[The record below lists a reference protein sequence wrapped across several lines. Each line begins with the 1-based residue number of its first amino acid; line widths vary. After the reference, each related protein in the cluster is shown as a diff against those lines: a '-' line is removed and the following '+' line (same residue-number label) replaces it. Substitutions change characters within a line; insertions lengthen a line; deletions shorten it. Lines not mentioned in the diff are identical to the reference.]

1 MLKKIFKR
9 NKKGLKRTKKSK
21 SKSKKNKMNIST
33 GNLDTNT
40 NTLSFIESGPN
51 AEDEEDDEIDLPK
64 LNFTCILNNPLEETN
79 NTSILGQLLMRF
91 QEDQRI
97 VTEEE
102 RIRKEGY
109 KFDLIDII
117 QDIKP
122 EKKNSTIKNSLNN
135 SAIIENKIKAK
146 LDGDGEEE
154 EEELDDILND
164 LEELENIFS
173 PKKSLEQ
180 CIKETNEELY
190 KDKKTFKLKKFV
202 ELSYNNYIAKIKHEY
217 LIHRDNHKK
226 NIMEKLDLEDV
237 LNCEIKI
244 GTKEEILNT
253 VNNYRK
259 NLNNSMALIDKEFK
273 IDTNEYKIKD
283 DLLNMDINQ
292 ILEINMK
299 LIEQKGIVE
308 LEAEKS
314 NVNYNIIRYFFKNN
328 YPLLINEVD
337 NAQFKITAL
346 IEKKDEIK
354 NKFLEASKKLVLM
367 KLKRQ
372 NLLKLNNIYKKM
384 LEANC
389 DKIENINTI
398 PKIREMKKKLKNIP
412 NYGLNI
418 IKKINDELESR
429 ETNINS
435 ENVNKITVLIKNEIS
450 NCFDIE
456 TYTNEDEEEEE
467 DDDENDPENISPKKK
482 YNYKYYNIDEKLFKQ
497 ILKYK
502 NNIENNTKETIYL
515 IINSIDEEF
524 IKEKI
529 YSLLDLAEDKS
540 DFMEKVSN
548 VLVSSISQAIL
559 TTLGKILPLKNMNEI
574 LYLFYIGKMGQVL
587 LDTINK
593 MINDEDKEKL
603 ITSITNNLFDIMEK
617 NLSFIVNDSSNYSQ
631 NIDKFI
637 IKNKI
642 LKEVCSQISLFIS
655 NKNFY
660 SKVEKYELDF
670 IDNFGKGRREKIK
683 DELNLDNLRNINNF
697 SYEYQKLANI
707 IFSFNSESLNQDED
721 KKYDNLKNHILLDI
735 ELDVKINEPKEI
747 NLIEIPVV
755 SEGKDNKKKCKLMTT
770 SLDLITDT
778 IFSIKMLLFFNKNN
792 YNKIL
797 TYLYEIFDNFIKLN
811 NYIVLEKKGQIKN
824 ITQNELAS
832 SYSTVYLIRKITS
845 NLISF
850 IESSK
855 DISEEVNKKFK
866 DLEASSKDY
875 LDKNL
880 DKLTNMIKEGI
891 DEASLEEFKKII
903 TAEKYPTVKDK
914 LPINPFAQSLVKLVG
929 GVNKSLK
936 NCYEDR
942 TISKI
947 ILDNLNNF
955 NNEAEKL
962 IENKKELND
971 EEKKQFKK
979 DFLFIKKNID
989 NGIEDIDFKSFKKK
1003 LTAAY
1008 KKLLP
1013 KDKGD

>member
-9 NKKGLKRTKKSK
+9 NKKGIKRTKKSK
-21 SKSKKNKMNIST
+21 SKSKKNKLN
-33 GNLDTNT
+33 
-40 NTLSFIESGPN
+40 E
-51 AEDEEDDEIDLPK
+51 EDDDEIDLPK

-79 NTSILGQLLMRF
+79 NTSIFGQLLMRF

-109 KFDLIDII
+109 KFDLIDIM

-122 EKKNSTIKNSLNN
+122 EKKTIVKSNLNK
-135 SAIIENKIKAK
+135 SAIIENKMK
-146 LDGDGEEE
+146 LDGDDEEE

-180 CIKETNEELY
+180 CVKETNEELY
-190 KDKKTFKLKKFV
+190 KDKKTFKLMKFID
-202 ELSYNNYIAKIKHEY
+202 LSYNNYIAKIKHEY

-237 LNCEIKI
+237 LNSQIKI
-244 GTKEEILNT
+244 GTREEVLRT

-259 NLNNSMALIDKEFK
+259 SLNNSMSLIDKEFQ
-273 IDTNEYKIKD
+273 IDTNKFKIKD

-292 ILEINMK
+292 ILEMNMK
-299 LIEQKGIVE
+299 LIEQKGIIE

-314 NVNYNIIRYFFKNN
+314 NVNYNIIRYFFNNN

-337 NAQFKITAL
+337 NAQFKIAAL
-346 IEKKDEIK
+346 IEKKNNVK
-354 NKFLEASKKLVLM
+354 NKFLESSQKLILM
-367 KLKRQ
+367 KLKKQ
-372 NLLKLNNIYKKM
+372 NLLKLNEIYKKM
-384 LEANC
+384 LEADC
-389 DKIENINTI
+389 DKIENIKTI
-398 PKIREMKKKLKNIP
+398 PKIREMRKKLENIP
-412 NYGLNI
+412 NFGLNI
-418 IKKINDELESR
+418 IKKINDELEVR
-429 ETNINS
+429 ETNINL
-435 ENVNKITVLIKNEIS
+435 ENVNKITILIKNEIS
-450 NCFDIE
+450 NCFDTE

-467 DDDENDPENISPKKK
+467 DDDENEPNPKKK
-482 YNYKYYNIDEKLFKQ
+482 YNYKYYDIDEKLFKQ

-515 IINSIDEEF
+515 IINSIDKEF

-529 YSLLDLAEDKS
+529 YSLLDLAENKS

-548 VLVSSISQAIL
+548 VLISSINQAIL

-574 LYLFYIGKMGQVL
+574 LYLYYIGKMSQVL
-587 LDTINK
+587 LDSINK
-593 MINDEDKEKL
+593 IINDEDKEKL
-603 ITSITNNLFDIMEK
+603 ITNITNNLFDIMDK
-617 NLSFIVNDSSNYSQ
+617 NLSFIVDDSKNYSQ

-642 LKEVCSQISLFIS
+642 LKEVCSNISIFAL

-660 SKVEKYELDF
+660 SKIEKYEIDF
-670 IDNFGKGRREKIK
+670 IDNFGKNRREKIK
-683 DELNLDNLRNINNF
+683 DELNLDNLRNIDNF
-697 SYEYQKLANI
+697 SYEYQKLINI
-707 IFSFNSESLNQDED
+707 IFSFNNESLNQDED

-735 ELDVKINEPKEI
+735 ELDAKINEPKEI

-755 SEGKDNKKKCKLMTT
+755 SEGKDNKKNCKLMTT

-797 TYLYEIFDNFIKLN
+797 AYLYEIFDNFIKLN

-832 SYSTVYLIRKITS
+832 SYSTVYLIREITS

-850 IESSK
+850 IDSSK
-855 DISEEVNKKFK
+855 DINEEINKKFK

-891 DEASLEEFKKII
+891 DEASLDEFKKII

-936 NCYEDR
+936 NCYEDK

-955 NNEAEKL
+955 NNEVEKL

>member
-21 SKSKKNKMNIST
+21 SKSKANKLNIST

-40 NTLSFIESGPN
+40 NTLSFIEQGPN
-51 AEDEEDDEIDLPK
+51 ADDDDDEIDLPK

-117 QDIKP
+117 QDTKP
-122 EKKNSTIKNSLNN
+122 EKKEIIKNSLNN

-146 LDGDGEEE
+146 LDRDGEEE

-173 PKKSLEQ
+173 QKKSLEQ
-180 CIKETNEELY
+180 CVKETNEELY

-202 ELSYNNYIAKIKHEY
+202 DLSYNNYIAKIKHEY

-244 GTKEEILNT
+244 GTKEEVLNT

-259 NLNNSMALIDKEFK
+259 GLNNSLALIDKEFQ
-273 IDTNEYKIKD
+273 IDTNKYKIKD
-283 DLLNMDINQ
+283 DLLNMNINQ

-346 IEKKDEIK
+346 IEKKDDIK
-354 NKFLEASKKLVLM
+354 NKFLEASQKLVLM

-389 DKIENINTI
+389 DKFGNIMTI
-398 PKIREMKKKLKNIP
+398 PKIREMRKKLENVP

-418 IKKINDELESR
+418 IKKINDELEIR
-429 ETNINS
+429 ETNINA
-435 ENVNKITVLIKNEIS
+435 ENVNKITILIKNEIS
-450 NCFDIE
+450 NFFDIE

-467 DDDENDPENISPKKK
+467 DDDENDNPKKK

-515 IINSIDEEF
+515 IFNSIDEEF

-540 DFMEKVSN
+540 DFMKKVSN

-574 LYLFYIGKMGQVL
+574 LYLYYIGKMGQVL

-603 ITSITNNLFDIMEK
+603 ITNITNNLFDIMDK
-617 NLSFIVNDSSNYSQ
+617 NLSFIVDDSSNYSQ

-642 LKEVCSQISLFIS
+642 LKEVCSQISLFAS

-670 IDNFGKGRREKIK
+670 IDNFGKVRREKIK
-683 DELNLDNLRNINNF
+683 DELNLDNLRNIDNF
-697 SYEYQKLANI
+697 SYEYQKLVNI

-747 NLIEIPVV
+747 NVIEIPVV

-778 IFSIKMLLFFNKNN
+778 IFSIKMLLFFNKKN

-811 NYIVLEKKGQIKN
+811 NDIVLEKKGQIKN

-832 SYSTVYLIRKITS
+832 SYSTVYLIREITS
-845 NLISF
+845 SLISF
-850 IESSK
+850 IDSSK
-855 DISEEVNKKFK
+855 DINEEVNKKFK

-891 DEASLEEFKKII
+891 DEASLDEFKKII

-936 NCYEDR
+936 NCYEDK

-979 DFLFIKKNID
+979 DFLYIKKNID

>member
-9 NKKGLKRTKKSK
+9 NKKGLKRIKKSK

-190 KDKKTFKLKKFV
+190 KDKKTFKLKKYV

-244 GTKEEILNT
+244 GTKEEVLNT

-259 NLNNSMALIDKEFK
+259 GLNNSLALIDKEFQ
-273 IDTNEYKIKD
+273 IDTNKYKIKD

-384 LEANC
+384 IEANC

-456 TYTNEDEEEEE
+456 THTNEDEEEEE

-811 NYIVLEKKGQIKN
+811 NYIVLEKKGLIKN

-832 SYSTVYLIRKITS
+832 SYSTVYLIREITS

-850 IESSK
+850 IDSSK
-855 DISEEVNKKFK
+855 DINEEVNKKFK

-936 NCYEDR
+936 NCYEDK

>member
-21 SKSKKNKMNIST
+21 SKSKASKLNIST

-40 NTLSFIESGPN
+40 NTLSFIEQGPN
-51 AEDEEDDEIDLPK
+51 VDDEDDEIDLPK

-117 QDIKP
+117 QDTKP
-122 EKKNSTIKNSLNN
+122 EKKEIIKNSLNN

-146 LDGDGEEE
+146 LDRDGEEE

-173 PKKSLEQ
+173 QKKSLEQ
-180 CIKETNEELY
+180 CVKETNEELY

-202 ELSYNNYIAKIKHEY
+202 DLSYNNYIAKIKHEY

-244 GTKEEILNT
+244 GTKEEVLNT

-259 NLNNSMALIDKEFK
+259 GLNNSLALIDKEFQ
-273 IDTNEYKIKD
+273 IDTNKYKIKD
-283 DLLNMDINQ
+283 DLLNMNINQ

-346 IEKKDEIK
+346 IEKKDDIK
-354 NKFLEASKKLVLM
+354 NKFLEASQKLVLM

-389 DKIENINTI
+389 DKFGNIMTI
-398 PKIREMKKKLKNIP
+398 PKIREMRKKLENVP

-418 IKKINDELESR
+418 IKKINDELEIR
-429 ETNINS
+429 ETNINA
-435 ENVNKITVLIKNEIS
+435 ENVNKITILIKNEIS
-450 NCFDIE
+450 NFFDIE

-467 DDDENDPENISPKKK
+467 DDDENDNPKKK

-502 NNIENNTKETIYL
+502 NNIENNTKEIIYL
-515 IINSIDEEF
+515 IFNSIDEEF

-540 DFMEKVSN
+540 DFMKKVSN

-574 LYLFYIGKMGQVL
+574 LYLYYIGKMGQVL

-603 ITSITNNLFDIMEK
+603 ITNITNNLFDIMDK
-617 NLSFIVNDSSNYSQ
+617 NLSFIVDDSSNYSQ

-642 LKEVCSQISLFIS
+642 LKEVCSQISLFAS

-670 IDNFGKGRREKIK
+670 IDNFGKVRREKIK
-683 DELNLDNLRNINNF
+683 DELNLDNLRNIDNF
-697 SYEYQKLANI
+697 SYEYQKLVNI

-747 NLIEIPVV
+747 NVIEIPVV

-778 IFSIKMLLFFNKNN
+778 IFSIKMLLFFNKKN

-811 NYIVLEKKGQIKN
+811 NDIVLEKKGQIKN

-832 SYSTVYLIRKITS
+832 SYSTVYLIREITS
-845 NLISF
+845 SLISF
-850 IESSK
+850 IDSSK
-855 DISEEVNKKFK
+855 DINEEVNKKFK

-891 DEASLEEFKKII
+891 DEASLDEFKKII

-936 NCYEDR
+936 NCYEDK

>member
-21 SKSKKNKMNIST
+21 SKSKANKLNIST

-40 NTLSFIESGPN
+40 NTLSFIEQGPN
-51 AEDEEDDEIDLPK
+51 ADDDDDEIDLPK

-117 QDIKP
+117 QDTKP
-122 EKKNSTIKNSLNN
+122 EKKEIIKNSLNN

-146 LDGDGEEE
+146 LDRDGEEE

-173 PKKSLEQ
+173 QKKSLEQ
-180 CIKETNEELY
+180 CVKETNEELY

-202 ELSYNNYIAKIKHEY
+202 DLSYNNYIAKIKHEY

-244 GTKEEILNT
+244 GTKEEVLNT

-259 NLNNSMALIDKEFK
+259 GLNNSLALIDKEFQ
-273 IDTNEYKIKD
+273 IDTNKYKIKD
-283 DLLNMDINQ
+283 DLLNMNINQ

-346 IEKKDEIK
+346 IEKKDDIK
-354 NKFLEASKKLVLM
+354 NKFLEASQKLVLM

-389 DKIENINTI
+389 DKFGNIMTI
-398 PKIREMKKKLKNIP
+398 PKIREMRKKLENVP

-418 IKKINDELESR
+418 IKKINDELEIR
-429 ETNINS
+429 ETNINA
-435 ENVNKITVLIKNEIS
+435 ENVNKITILIKNEIS
-450 NCFDIE
+450 NFFDIE

-467 DDDENDPENISPKKK
+467 DDDENDNPKKK

-515 IINSIDEEF
+515 IFNSIDEEF

-540 DFMEKVSN
+540 DFMKKVSN

-574 LYLFYIGKMGQVL
+574 LYLYYIGKMGQVL

-603 ITSITNNLFDIMEK
+603 ITNITNNLFDIMDK
-617 NLSFIVNDSSNYSQ
+617 NLSFIVDDSSNYSQ

-642 LKEVCSQISLFIS
+642 LKEVCSQISLFAS

-670 IDNFGKGRREKIK
+670 IDNFGKVRREKIK
-683 DELNLDNLRNINNF
+683 DELNLDNLRNIDNF
-697 SYEYQKLANI
+697 SYEYQKLVNI

-747 NLIEIPVV
+747 NVIEIPVV
-755 SEGKDNKKKCKLMTT
+755 SEGKGNKKKCKLMTT

-778 IFSIKMLLFFNKNN
+778 IFSIKMLLFFNKKN

-811 NYIVLEKKGQIKN
+811 NDIVLEKKGQIKN

-832 SYSTVYLIRKITS
+832 SYSTVYLIREITS
-845 NLISF
+845 RLISF
-850 IESSK
+850 IDSSK
-855 DISEEVNKKFK
+855 DINEEVNKKFK

-891 DEASLEEFKKII
+891 DEASLDEFKKII

-936 NCYEDR
+936 NCYEDK

>member
-21 SKSKKNKMNIST
+21 SKSKANKLNIST

-40 NTLSFIESGPN
+40 NTLSFIEQGPN
-51 AEDEEDDEIDLPK
+51 ADDDDDEIDLPK

-117 QDIKP
+117 QDTKP
-122 EKKNSTIKNSLNN
+122 EKKEIIKNSLNN

-146 LDGDGEEE
+146 LDRDGEEE

-173 PKKSLEQ
+173 QKKSLEQ
-180 CIKETNEELY
+180 CVKETNEELY

-202 ELSYNNYIAKIKHEY
+202 DLSYNNYIAKIKHEY

-244 GTKEEILNT
+244 GTKEEVLNT

-259 NLNNSMALIDKEFK
+259 GLNNSLALIDKEFQ
-273 IDTNEYKIKD
+273 IDTNKYKIKD
-283 DLLNMDINQ
+283 DLLNMNINQ

-346 IEKKDEIK
+346 IEKKDDIK
-354 NKFLEASKKLVLM
+354 NKFLEASQKLVLM

-389 DKIENINTI
+389 DKFGNIMTI
-398 PKIREMKKKLKNIP
+398 PKIREMRKKLENVP

-418 IKKINDELESR
+418 IKKINDELEIR
-429 ETNINS
+429 ETNINA
-435 ENVNKITVLIKNEIS
+435 ENVNKITILIKNEIS
-450 NCFDIE
+450 NFFDIE

-467 DDDENDPENISPKKK
+467 DDDENDNPKKK

-515 IINSIDEEF
+515 IFNSIDEEF

-540 DFMEKVSN
+540 DFMKKVSN

-574 LYLFYIGKMGQVL
+574 LYLYYIGKMGQVL

-593 MINDEDKEKL
+593 IHHK
-603 ITSITNNLFDIMEK
+603 
-617 NLSFIVNDSSNYSQ
+617 
-631 NIDKFI
+631 
-637 IKNKI
+637 
-642 LKEVCSQISLFIS
+642 
-655 NKNFY
+655 
-660 SKVEKYELDF
+660 
-670 IDNFGKGRREKIK
+670 
-683 DELNLDNLRNINNF
+683 
-697 SYEYQKLANI
+697 
-707 IFSFNSESLNQDED
+707 
-721 KKYDNLKNHILLDI
+721 
-735 ELDVKINEPKEI
+735 
-747 NLIEIPVV
+747 
-755 SEGKDNKKKCKLMTT
+755 
-770 SLDLITDT
+770 
-778 IFSIKMLLFFNKNN
+778 
-792 YNKIL
+792 
-797 TYLYEIFDNFIKLN
+797 
-811 NYIVLEKKGQIKN
+811 
-824 ITQNELAS
+824 
-832 SYSTVYLIRKITS
+832 
-845 NLISF
+845 
-850 IESSK
+850 
-855 DISEEVNKKFK
+855 
-866 DLEASSKDY
+866 
-875 LDKNL
+875 
-880 DKLTNMIKEGI
+880 
-891 DEASLEEFKKII
+891 
-903 TAEKYPTVKDK
+903 
-914 LPINPFAQSLVKLVG
+914 
-929 GVNKSLK
+929 
-936 NCYEDR
+936 
-942 TISKI
+942 
-947 ILDNLNNF
+947 
-955 NNEAEKL
+955 
-962 IENKKELND
+962 
-971 EEKKQFKK
+971 
-979 DFLFIKKNID
+979 
-989 NGIEDIDFKSFKKK
+989 
-1003 LTAAY
+1003 
-1008 KKLLP
+1008 
-1013 KDKGD
+1013 

>member
-9 NKKGLKRTKKSK
+9 NKKGLKRIKKSK

-97 VTEEE
+97 VTDEE

-244 GTKEEILNT
+244 GTKEEVLNT

-259 NLNNSMALIDKEFK
+259 GLNNSLALIDKEFQ
-273 IDTNEYKIKD
+273 IDTNKYKIKD

-346 IEKKDEIK
+346 IEKKDDIK
-354 NKFLEASKKLVLM
+354 NKFLEASKKLVLI

-389 DKIENINTI
+389 DKIENISTI

-418 IKKINDELESR
+418 IKKINDELEIR

-435 ENVNKITVLIKNEIS
+435 ENVNKITVFIKNEIS

-603 ITSITNNLFDIMEK
+603 ITNITNNLFDIMDK
-617 NLSFIVNDSSNYSQ
+617 NLSFIVDDSSNYNQ

-683 DELNLDNLRNINNF
+683 DELNLDNLRNIDNF

-832 SYSTVYLIRKITS
+832 SYSTVYLIREITS

-850 IESSK
+850 IDSSK
-855 DISEEVNKKFK
+855 DINEEVNKKFK

-875 LDKNL
+875 LDKNV

-891 DEASLEEFKKII
+891 DEASLDEFKKII

-936 NCYEDR
+936 NCYEDK

>member
-21 SKSKKNKMNIST
+21 SKSKASKLNIST

-40 NTLSFIESGPN
+40 NTLSFIEQGPN
-51 AEDEEDDEIDLPK
+51 ADDDDDEIDLPK

-117 QDIKP
+117 QDTKP
-122 EKKNSTIKNSLNN
+122 EKKEIIKNSLNN

-146 LDGDGEEE
+146 LDRDGEEE

-173 PKKSLEQ
+173 QKKSLEQ
-180 CIKETNEELY
+180 CVKETNEELY

-202 ELSYNNYIAKIKHEY
+202 DLSYNNYIAKIKHEY

-244 GTKEEILNT
+244 GTKEEVLNT

-259 NLNNSMALIDKEFK
+259 GLNNSLALIDKEFQ
-273 IDTNEYKIKD
+273 IDTNKYKIKD
-283 DLLNMDINQ
+283 DLLNMNINQ

-346 IEKKDEIK
+346 IEKKDDIK
-354 NKFLEASKKLVLM
+354 NKFLEASQKLVLM

-389 DKIENINTI
+389 DKFGNIMTI
-398 PKIREMKKKLKNIP
+398 PKIREMRKKLENVP

-418 IKKINDELESR
+418 IKKINDELEIR
-429 ETNINS
+429 ETNINA
-435 ENVNKITVLIKNEIS
+435 ENVNKITILIKNEIS
-450 NCFDIE
+450 NFFDIE

-467 DDDENDPENISPKKK
+467 DDDENDNPKKK

-515 IINSIDEEF
+515 IFNSIDEEF

-540 DFMEKVSN
+540 DFMKKVSN

-574 LYLFYIGKMGQVL
+574 LYLYYIGKMGQVL

-603 ITSITNNLFDIMEK
+603 ITNITNNLFDIMDK
-617 NLSFIVNDSSNYSQ
+617 NLSFIVDDSSNYSQ

-642 LKEVCSQISLFIS
+642 LKEVCSQISLFAS

-670 IDNFGKGRREKIK
+670 IDNFGKVRREKIK
-683 DELNLDNLRNINNF
+683 DELNLDNLRNIDNF
-697 SYEYQKLANI
+697 SYEYQKLVNI

-747 NLIEIPVV
+747 NVIEIPVV

-778 IFSIKMLLFFNKNN
+778 IFSIKMLLFFNKKN

-811 NYIVLEKKGQIKN
+811 NDIVLEKKGQIKN

-832 SYSTVYLIRKITS
+832 SYSTVYLIREITS
-845 NLISF
+845 SLISF
-850 IESSK
+850 INSSK
-855 DISEEVNKKFK
+855 DINEEVNKKFK

-891 DEASLEEFKKII
+891 DEASLDEFKKII

-936 NCYEDR
+936 NCYEDK

>member
-1 MLKKIFKR
+1 
-9 NKKGLKRTKKSK
+9 
-21 SKSKKNKMNIST
+21 
-33 GNLDTNT
+33 
-40 NTLSFIESGPN
+40 
-51 AEDEEDDEIDLPK
+51 
-64 LNFTCILNNPLEETN
+64 
-79 NTSILGQLLMRF
+79 
-91 QEDQRI
+91 
-97 VTEEE
+97 
-102 RIRKEGY
+102 
-109 KFDLIDII
+109 
-117 QDIKP
+117 
-122 EKKNSTIKNSLNN
+122 
-135 SAIIENKIKAK
+135 
-146 LDGDGEEE
+146 
-154 EEELDDILND
+154 
-164 LEELENIFS
+164 
-173 PKKSLEQ
+173 
-180 CIKETNEELY
+180 
-190 KDKKTFKLKKFV
+190 
-202 ELSYNNYIAKIKHEY
+202 
-217 LIHRDNHKK
+217 
-226 NIMEKLDLEDV
+226 MEKLDLEDV

-244 GTKEEILNT
+244 GTKEEVLNT

-259 NLNNSMALIDKEFK
+259 GLSNSMALIDKEFQ
-273 IDTNEYKIKD
+273 IDTNKYKIKD
-283 DLLNMDINQ
+283 DLLNMNINQ

-328 YPLLINEVD
+328 YPLIINEVD

-346 IEKKDEIK
+346 IEKKNDIK
-354 NKFLEASKKLVLM
+354 NKFLECSKKLVLM

-372 NLLKLNNIYKKM
+372 NLLKLNDIYKKM

-389 DKIENINTI
+389 DKIENIMTI
-398 PKIREMKKKLKNIP
+398 PKIREMRKKLENVP

-418 IKKINDELESR
+418 IKKINDELEIR

-435 ENVNKITVLIKNEIS
+435 ENVNKITILIKNEIS

-467 DDDENDPENISPKKK
+467 DDDENEPENNNPKKK

-574 LYLFYIGKMGQVL
+574 LYLYYIGKMSQVL

-603 ITSITNNLFDIMEK
+603 ITNITNNLFDIMDK
-617 NLSFIVNDSSNYSQ
+617 NLSFIVDDSSNYSQ

-642 LKEVCSQISLFIS
+642 LKEVCSQISLFVS

-683 DELNLDNLRNINNF
+683 DELNLDNLRNIDNF

-735 ELDVKINEPKEI
+735 ELDVKKNEPKEI
-747 NLIEIPVV
+747 NLIEIPIV

-778 IFSIKMLLFFNKNN
+778 IFSIKMLLFFNKKN
-792 YNKIL
+792 YNQIL
-797 TYLYEIFDNFIKLN
+797 TYLYEIFNNFIKLN
-811 NYIVLEKKGQIKN
+811 NDIVLEKKGQIKN

-832 SYSTVYLIRKITS
+832 SYSTVYLIREITS
-845 NLISF
+845 NIISF
-850 IESSK
+850 IDSSK
-855 DISEEVNKKFK
+855 DINEEVNKKFK

-891 DEASLEEFKKII
+891 DEASLDEFKKII

-936 NCYEDR
+936 NCYEDKI
-942 TISKI
+942 ISKI

>member
-21 SKSKKNKMNIST
+21 SKSKANKLNIST

-40 NTLSFIESGPN
+40 NTLSFIEQGPN
-51 AEDEEDDEIDLPK
+51 ADDDDDEIDLPK

-117 QDIKP
+117 QDTKP
-122 EKKNSTIKNSLNN
+122 EKKEIIKNSLNN

-146 LDGDGEEE
+146 LDRDGEEE

-173 PKKSLEQ
+173 QKKSLEQ
-180 CIKETNEELY
+180 CVKETNEELY

-202 ELSYNNYIAKIKHEY
+202 DLSYNNYIAKIKHEY

-244 GTKEEILNT
+244 GTKEEVLNT

-259 NLNNSMALIDKEFK
+259 GLNNSLALIDKEFQ
-273 IDTNEYKIKD
+273 IDTNKYKIKD
-283 DLLNMDINQ
+283 DLLNMNINQ

-346 IEKKDEIK
+346 IEKKDDIK
-354 NKFLEASKKLVLM
+354 NKFLEASQKLVLM

-389 DKIENINTI
+389 DKFGNIMTI
-398 PKIREMKKKLKNIP
+398 PKIREMRKKLENVP

-418 IKKINDELESR
+418 IKKINDELEIR
-429 ETNINS
+429 ETNINA
-435 ENVNKITVLIKNEIS
+435 ENVNKITILIKNEIS
-450 NCFDIE
+450 NFFDIE

-467 DDDENDPENISPKKK
+467 DDDENDNPKKK

-515 IINSIDEEF
+515 IFNSIDEEF

-540 DFMEKVSN
+540 DFMKKVSN

-574 LYLFYIGKMGQVL
+574 LYLYYIGKMGQVL

-603 ITSITNNLFDIMEK
+603 ITNITNNLFDIMDK
-617 NLSFIVNDSSNYSQ
+617 NLSFIVDDSSNYSQ

-642 LKEVCSQISLFIS
+642 LKEVCSQISLFAS

-670 IDNFGKGRREKIK
+670 IDNFGKVRREKIK
-683 DELNLDNLRNINNF
+683 DELNLDNLRNIDNF
-697 SYEYQKLANI
+697 SYEYQKLVNI

-747 NLIEIPVV
+747 NVIEIPVV

-778 IFSIKMLLFFNKNN
+778 IFSIKMLLFFNKKN

-811 NYIVLEKKGQIKN
+811 NDIVLEKKGQIKN

-832 SYSTVYLIRKITS
+832 SYSTVYLIREITS
-845 NLISF
+845 SLISF
-850 IESSK
+850 IDSSK
-855 DISEEVNKKFK
+855 DINEEVNKKFK

-891 DEASLEEFKKII
+891 DEASLDEFKKII

-936 NCYEDR
+936 NCYEDK

>member
-21 SKSKKNKMNIST
+21 TKSKSNKLNIST
-33 GNLDTNT
+33 GNLDTNM
-40 NTLSFIESGPN
+40 NTLSYIESGSN
-51 AEDEEDDEIDLPK
+51 AEDDDDEIDLPK

-79 NTSILGQLLMRF
+79 NNSIFGQLLMRF

-117 QDIKP
+117 QDTKP
-122 EKKNSTIKNSLNN
+122 EKKEIIKNSLNN

-146 LDGDGEEE
+146 LDRDGEEE

-173 PKKSLEQ
+173 QKKSLEQ
-180 CIKETNEELY
+180 CVKETNEELY

-202 ELSYNNYIAKIKHEY
+202 DLSYNNYIAKIKHEY

-244 GTKEEILNT
+244 GTKEEVLNT

-259 NLNNSMALIDKEFK
+259 GLNNSLALIDKEFQ
-273 IDTNEYKIKD
+273 IDTNKYKIKD
-283 DLLNMDINQ
+283 DLLNMNINQ

-346 IEKKDEIK
+346 IEKKDDIK
-354 NKFLEASKKLVLM
+354 NKFLEASQKLVLM

-389 DKIENINTI
+389 DKFGNIMTI
-398 PKIREMKKKLKNIP
+398 PKIREMRKKLENVP

-418 IKKINDELESR
+418 IKKINDELEIR
-429 ETNINS
+429 ETNINA
-435 ENVNKITVLIKNEIS
+435 ENVNKITILIKNEIS
-450 NCFDIE
+450 NFFDIE

-467 DDDENDPENISPKKK
+467 DDDENDNPKKK

-515 IINSIDEEF
+515 IFNSIDEEF

-540 DFMEKVSN
+540 DFMKKVSN

-574 LYLFYIGKMGQVL
+574 LYLYYIGKMGQVL

-603 ITSITNNLFDIMEK
+603 ITNITNNLFDIMDK
-617 NLSFIVNDSSNYSQ
+617 NLSFIVDDSSNYSQ

-642 LKEVCSQISLFIS
+642 LKEVCSQISLFVS

-670 IDNFGKGRREKIK
+670 IDNFGKVRREKIK
-683 DELNLDNLRNINNF
+683 DELNLDNLRNIDNF
-697 SYEYQKLANI
+697 SYEYQKLVNI

-747 NLIEIPVV
+747 NVIEIPVV
-755 SEGKDNKKKCKLMTT
+755 SEGKGNKKKCKLMTT

-778 IFSIKMLLFFNKNN
+778 IFSIKMLLFFNKKN

-811 NYIVLEKKGQIKN
+811 NDIVLEKKGQIKN

-832 SYSTVYLIRKITS
+832 SYSTVYLIREITS
-845 NLISF
+845 SLISF
-850 IESSK
+850 IDSSK
-855 DISEEVNKKFK
+855 DINEEVNKKFK

-891 DEASLEEFKKII
+891 DEASLDEFKKII

-936 NCYEDR
+936 NCYEDK

>member
-21 SKSKKNKMNIST
+21 SKSKANKLNIST

-40 NTLSFIESGPN
+40 NTLSFIEQGPN
-51 AEDEEDDEIDLPK
+51 ADDDDDEIDLPK

-117 QDIKP
+117 QDTKP
-122 EKKNSTIKNSLNN
+122 EKKEIIKNSLNN

-146 LDGDGEEE
+146 LDRDGEEE

-173 PKKSLEQ
+173 QKKSLEQ
-180 CIKETNEELY
+180 CVKETNEELY

-202 ELSYNNYIAKIKHEY
+202 DLSYNNYIAKIKHEY

-244 GTKEEILNT
+244 GTKEEVLNT

-259 NLNNSMALIDKEFK
+259 GLNNSLALIDKEFQ
-273 IDTNEYKIKD
+273 IDTNKYKIKD
-283 DLLNMDINQ
+283 DLLNMNINQ

-346 IEKKDEIK
+346 IEKKDDIK
-354 NKFLEASKKLVLM
+354 NKFLEASQKLVLM

-389 DKIENINTI
+389 DKFGNIMTI
-398 PKIREMKKKLKNIP
+398 PKIREMRKKLENVP

-418 IKKINDELESR
+418 IKKINDELEIR
-429 ETNINS
+429 ETNINA
-435 ENVNKITVLIKNEIS
+435 ENVNKITILIKNEIS
-450 NCFDIE
+450 NFFDIE

-467 DDDENDPENISPKKK
+467 DDDENDNPKKK

-515 IINSIDEEF
+515 IFNSIDEEF

-540 DFMEKVSN
+540 DFMKKVSN

-574 LYLFYIGKMGQVL
+574 LYLYYIGKMGQVL

-603 ITSITNNLFDIMEK
+603 ITNITNNLFDIMDK
-617 NLSFIVNDSSNYSQ
+617 NLSFIVDDSSNYSQ

-642 LKEVCSQISLFIS
+642 LKEVCSQISLFVS

-670 IDNFGKGRREKIK
+670 IDNFGKVRREKIK
-683 DELNLDNLRNINNF
+683 DELNLDNLRNIDNF
-697 SYEYQKLANI
+697 SYEYQKLVNI

-735 ELDVKINEPKEI
+735 ELDVKIKEPKEI
-747 NLIEIPVV
+747 NVIEIPVV

-778 IFSIKMLLFFNKNN
+778 IFSIKMLLFFNKKN

-811 NYIVLEKKGQIKN
+811 NDIVLEKKGQIKN

-832 SYSTVYLIRKITS
+832 SYSTVYLIREITS
-845 NLISF
+845 SLISF
-850 IESSK
+850 INSSK
-855 DISEEVNKKFK
+855 DINEEVNKKFK

-891 DEASLEEFKKII
+891 DEASLDEFKKII

-936 NCYEDR
+936 NCYEDK

>member
-21 SKSKKNKMNIST
+21 SKSKKNKMNISK

-51 AEDEEDDEIDLPK
+51 VEDEDDDEIDLPK

-122 EKKNSTIKNSLNN
+122 EKKNNSIKNSLNN

-244 GTKEEILNT
+244 GTKEEVLNT

-259 NLNNSMALIDKEFK
+259 GLNNSLALIDKEFQ
-273 IDTNEYKIKD
+273 IDTNKYKIKD

-292 ILEINMK
+292 IFEINMK

-346 IEKKDEIK
+346 IEKKDDIK

-398 PKIREMKKKLKNIP
+398 PKIREMKEKLKNIP

-418 IKKINDELESR
+418 IKKINDELETR
-429 ETNINS
+429 EININS
-435 ENVNKITVLIKNEIS
+435 ENVNKITILIKNEIS

-467 DDDENDPENISPKKK
+467 DDDENDPENNNPKKK

-603 ITSITNNLFDIMEK
+603 ITNITNNLFDIMDK
-617 NLSFIVNDSSNYSQ
+617 NLSFIVDDSSNYSQ

-683 DELNLDNLRNINNF
+683 DELNLDNLRNIDNF

-721 KKYDNLKNHILLDI
+721 KKYDNIKNHVLLDI

-832 SYSTVYLIRKITS
+832 SYSTVYLIREITS

-891 DEASLEEFKKII
+891 DEASLDEFKKII

-936 NCYEDR
+936 NCYEDKS
-942 TISKI
+942 ISKI

>member
-21 SKSKKNKMNIST
+21 SKSKANKLNIST

-40 NTLSFIESGPN
+40 NTLSFIEQGSN
-51 AEDEEDDEIDLPK
+51 ADDDDDEIDLPK

-117 QDIKP
+117 QDTKP
-122 EKKNSTIKNSLNN
+122 EKKEIIKNSLNN

-146 LDGDGEEE
+146 LDRDGEEE

-173 PKKSLEQ
+173 QKKSLEQ
-180 CIKETNEELY
+180 CVKETNEELY

-202 ELSYNNYIAKIKHEY
+202 DLSYNNYIAKIKHEY

-244 GTKEEILNT
+244 GTKEEVLNT

-259 NLNNSMALIDKEFK
+259 GLNNSLALIDKEFQ
-273 IDTNEYKIKD
+273 IDTNKYKIKD
-283 DLLNMDINQ
+283 DLLNMNINQ

-346 IEKKDEIK
+346 IEKKDDIK
-354 NKFLEASKKLVLM
+354 NKFLEASQKLVLM

-389 DKIENINTI
+389 DKFGNIMTI
-398 PKIREMKKKLKNIP
+398 PKIREMRKKLENVP

-418 IKKINDELESR
+418 IKKINDELEIR
-429 ETNINS
+429 ETNINA
-435 ENVNKITVLIKNEIS
+435 ENVNKITILIKNEIS
-450 NCFDIE
+450 NFFDIE

-467 DDDENDPENISPKKK
+467 DDDENDNPKKK

-515 IINSIDEEF
+515 IFNSIDEEF

-540 DFMEKVSN
+540 DFMKKVSN

-574 LYLFYIGKMGQVL
+574 LYLYYIGKMGQVL

-603 ITSITNNLFDIMEK
+603 ITNITNNLFDIMDK
-617 NLSFIVNDSSNYSQ
+617 NLSFIVDDSSNYSQ

-642 LKEVCSQISLFIS
+642 LKEVCSQISLFAS

-670 IDNFGKGRREKIK
+670 IDNFGKVRREKIK
-683 DELNLDNLRNINNF
+683 DELNLDNLRNIDNF

-747 NLIEIPVV
+747 NVIEIPVV
-755 SEGKDNKKKCKLMTT
+755 SEGKGNKKKCKLMTT

-778 IFSIKMLLFFNKNN
+778 IFSIKMLLFFNKKN

-811 NYIVLEKKGQIKN
+811 NDIVLEKKGQIKN

-832 SYSTVYLIRKITS
+832 SYSTVYLIREITS
-845 NLISF
+845 SLISF
-850 IESSK
+850 IDSSK
-855 DISEEVNKKFK
+855 DINEEVNKKFK

-891 DEASLEEFKKII
+891 DEASLDEFKKII

-936 NCYEDR
+936 NCYEDK

>member
-9 NKKGLKRTKKSK
+9 NRKGLKRIKKPKSISK
-21 SKSKKNKMNIST
+21 ANKLNISID
-33 GNLDTNT
+33 NLDTNM
-40 NTLSFIESGPN
+40 NTLSFIESGPSV
-51 AEDEEDDEIDLPK
+51 DDDDDDEIDLPK

-117 QDIKP
+117 QDTKP
-122 EKKNSTIKNSLNN
+122 EKKEIIKNSLNN

-146 LDGDGEEE
+146 LDRDGEEE

-173 PKKSLEQ
+173 QKKSLEQ
-180 CIKETNEELY
+180 CVKETNEELY

-202 ELSYNNYIAKIKHEY
+202 DLSYNNYIAKIKHEY

-244 GTKEEILNT
+244 GTKEEVLNT

-259 NLNNSMALIDKEFK
+259 GLNNSLALIDKEFQ
-273 IDTNEYKIKD
+273 IDTNKYKIKD
-283 DLLNMDINQ
+283 DLLNMNINQ

-346 IEKKDEIK
+346 IEKKDDIK
-354 NKFLEASKKLVLM
+354 NKFLEASQKLVLM

-389 DKIENINTI
+389 DKFGNIMTI
-398 PKIREMKKKLKNIP
+398 PKIREMRKKLENVP

-418 IKKINDELESR
+418 IKKINDELEIR
-429 ETNINS
+429 ETNINA
-435 ENVNKITVLIKNEIS
+435 ENVNKITILIKNEIS
-450 NCFDIE
+450 NFFDIE

-467 DDDENDPENISPKKK
+467 DDDENDNPKKK

-515 IINSIDEEF
+515 IFNSIDEEF

-540 DFMEKVSN
+540 DFMKKVSN

-574 LYLFYIGKMGQVL
+574 LYLYYIGKMGQVL

-603 ITSITNNLFDIMEK
+603 ITNITNNLFDIMDK
-617 NLSFIVNDSSNYSQ
+617 NLSFIVDDSSNYSQ

-642 LKEVCSQISLFIS
+642 LKEVCSQISLFAS

-670 IDNFGKGRREKIK
+670 IDNFGKVRREKIK
-683 DELNLDNLRNINNF
+683 DELNLDNLRNIDNF
-697 SYEYQKLANI
+697 SYEYQKLVNI

-747 NLIEIPVV
+747 NVIEIPVV
-755 SEGKDNKKKCKLMTT
+755 SEGKGNKKKCKLMTT

-778 IFSIKMLLFFNKNN
+778 IFSIKMLLFFNKKN

-811 NYIVLEKKGQIKN
+811 NDIVLEKKGQIKN

-832 SYSTVYLIRKITS
+832 SYSTVYLIREITS
-845 NLISF
+845 SLISF
-850 IESSK
+850 IDSSK
-855 DISEEVNKKFK
+855 DINEEVNKKFK

-891 DEASLEEFKKII
+891 DEASLDEFKKII

-936 NCYEDR
+936 NCYEDK

>member
-21 SKSKKNKMNIST
+21 SKSKASKLNIST

-40 NTLSFIESGPN
+40 NTLSFIEQGPN
-51 AEDEEDDEIDLPK
+51 TDDDDDEIDLPK

-117 QDIKP
+117 QDTKP
-122 EKKNSTIKNSLNN
+122 EKKEIIKNSLNN

-146 LDGDGEEE
+146 LDRDGEEE

-173 PKKSLEQ
+173 QKKSLEQ
-180 CIKETNEELY
+180 CVKETNEELY

-202 ELSYNNYIAKIKHEY
+202 DLSYNNYIAKIKHEY

-244 GTKEEILNT
+244 GTKEEVLNT

-259 NLNNSMALIDKEFK
+259 GLNNSLALIDKEFQ
-273 IDTNEYKIKD
+273 IDTNKYKIKD
-283 DLLNMDINQ
+283 DLLNMNINQ

-346 IEKKDEIK
+346 IEKKDDIK
-354 NKFLEASKKLVLM
+354 NKFLEASQKLVLM

-389 DKIENINTI
+389 DKFGNIMTI
-398 PKIREMKKKLKNIP
+398 PKIREMRKKLENVP

-418 IKKINDELESR
+418 IKKINDELEIR
-429 ETNINS
+429 ETNINA
-435 ENVNKITVLIKNEIS
+435 ENVNKITILIKNEIS
-450 NCFDIE
+450 NFFDIE

-467 DDDENDPENISPKKK
+467 DDDENDNPKKK

-515 IINSIDEEF
+515 IFNSIDEEF

-540 DFMEKVSN
+540 DFMKKVSN

-574 LYLFYIGKMGQVL
+574 LYLYYIGKMGQVL

-603 ITSITNNLFDIMEK
+603 ITNITNNLFDIMDK
-617 NLSFIVNDSSNYSQ
+617 NLSFIVDDSSNYSQ

-642 LKEVCSQISLFIS
+642 LKEVCSQISLFAS

-670 IDNFGKGRREKIK
+670 IDNFGKVRREKIK
-683 DELNLDNLRNINNF
+683 DELNLDNLRNIDNF
-697 SYEYQKLANI
+697 SYEYQKLVNI

-747 NLIEIPVV
+747 NVIEIPVV
-755 SEGKDNKKKCKLMTT
+755 SEGKKKKKKCKLMTT

-778 IFSIKMLLFFNKNN
+778 IFSIKMLLFFNKKN

-811 NYIVLEKKGQIKN
+811 NDIVLEKKGQIKN

-832 SYSTVYLIRKITS
+832 SYSTVYLIREITS
-845 NLISF
+845 SLISF
-850 IESSK
+850 IDSSK
-855 DISEEVNKKFK
+855 DINEEVNKKFK

-891 DEASLEEFKKII
+891 DEASLDEFKKII

-936 NCYEDR
+936 NCYEDK

>member
-9 NKKGLKRTKKSK
+9 NKKGIKRTKKSK
-21 SKSKKNKMNIST
+21 SKSKKNKLN
-33 GNLDTNT
+33 
-40 NTLSFIESGPN
+40 E
-51 AEDEEDDEIDLPK
+51 EDDDEIDLPK

-79 NTSILGQLLMRF
+79 NTSIFGQLLMRF

-109 KFDLIDII
+109 KFDLIDIM

-122 EKKNSTIKNSLNN
+122 EKKTIVKSNLNK
-135 SAIIENKIKAK
+135 SAIIGNKMK
-146 LDGDGEEE
+146 LDGDDEEE

-180 CIKETNEELY
+180 CVKETNEELY
-190 KDKKTFKLKKFV
+190 KDKKTFKLMKFID
-202 ELSYNNYIAKIKHEY
+202 LSYNNYIAKIKHEY

-237 LNCEIKI
+237 LNSQIKI
-244 GTKEEILNT
+244 GTREEVLRT

-259 NLNNSMALIDKEFK
+259 SLNNSMSLIDKEFQ
-273 IDTNEYKIKD
+273 IDTNKFKIKD

-292 ILEINMK
+292 ILEMNMK
-299 LIEQKGIVE
+299 LIEQKGIIE

-314 NVNYNIIRYFFKNN
+314 NVNYNIIRYFFNNN

-337 NAQFKITAL
+337 NAQFKIAAL
-346 IEKKDEIK
+346 IEKKNNVK
-354 NKFLEASKKLVLM
+354 NKFLESSQKLILM
-367 KLKRQ
+367 KLKKQ
-372 NLLKLNNIYKKM
+372 NLLKLNEIYKKM
-384 LEANC
+384 LEADC
-389 DKIENINTI
+389 DKIENIKTI
-398 PKIREMKKKLKNIP
+398 PKIREMRKKLENIP
-412 NYGLNI
+412 NFGLNI
-418 IKKINDELESR
+418 IKKINDELEVR
-429 ETNINS
+429 ETNINL
-435 ENVNKITVLIKNEIS
+435 ENVNKITILIKNEIS
-450 NCFDIE
+450 NCFDTE

-467 DDDENDPENISPKKK
+467 DDDENEPNPKKK
-482 YNYKYYNIDEKLFKQ
+482 YNYKYYDIDEKLFKQ

-515 IINSIDEEF
+515 IINSIDKEF

-529 YSLLDLAEDKS
+529 YSLLDLAENKS

-548 VLVSSISQAIL
+548 VLISSINQAIL

-574 LYLFYIGKMGQVL
+574 LYLYYIGKMSQVL
-587 LDTINK
+587 LDSINK
-593 MINDEDKEKL
+593 IINDEDKEKL
-603 ITSITNNLFDIMEK
+603 ITNITNNLFDIMDK
-617 NLSFIVNDSSNYSQ
+617 NLSFIVDDSKNYSQ

-642 LKEVCSQISLFIS
+642 LKEVCSNISIFAL

-660 SKVEKYELDF
+660 SKIEKYEIDF
-670 IDNFGKGRREKIK
+670 IDNFGKNRREKIK
-683 DELNLDNLRNINNF
+683 DELNLDNLRNIDNF
-697 SYEYQKLANI
+697 SYEYQKLINI
-707 IFSFNSESLNQDED
+707 IFSFNNESLNQDED

-735 ELDVKINEPKEI
+735 ELDAKINEPKEI

-755 SEGKDNKKKCKLMTT
+755 SEGKDNKKNCKLMTT

-797 TYLYEIFDNFIKLN
+797 AYLYEIFDNFIKLN

-832 SYSTVYLIRKITS
+832 SYSTVYLIREITS

-850 IESSK
+850 IDSSK
-855 DISEEVNKKFK
+855 DINEEINKKFK

-891 DEASLEEFKKII
+891 DEASLDEFKKII

-936 NCYEDR
+936 NCYEDK

-955 NNEAEKL
+955 NNEVEKL

>member
-21 SKSKKNKMNIST
+21 SKSKANKLNIST

-40 NTLSFIESGPN
+40 NTLSFIEQGPN
-51 AEDEEDDEIDLPK
+51 VDDDDDEIDLPK

-117 QDIKP
+117 QDTKP
-122 EKKNSTIKNSLNN
+122 EKKEIIKNSLNN

-146 LDGDGEEE
+146 LDRDGEEE

-173 PKKSLEQ
+173 QKKSLEQ
-180 CIKETNEELY
+180 CVKETNEELY

-202 ELSYNNYIAKIKHEY
+202 DLSYNNYIAKIKHEY

-244 GTKEEILNT
+244 GTKEEVLNT

-259 NLNNSMALIDKEFK
+259 GLNNSLALIDKEFQ
-273 IDTNEYKIKD
+273 IDTNKYKIKD
-283 DLLNMDINQ
+283 DLLNMNINQ

-346 IEKKDEIK
+346 IEKKDDIK
-354 NKFLEASKKLVLM
+354 NKFLEASQKLVLM

-389 DKIENINTI
+389 DKFGNIMTI
-398 PKIREMKKKLKNIP
+398 PKIREMRKKLENVP

-418 IKKINDELESR
+418 IKKINDELEIR
-429 ETNINS
+429 ETNINA
-435 ENVNKITVLIKNEIS
+435 ENVNKITILIKNEIS
-450 NCFDIE
+450 NFFDIE

-467 DDDENDPENISPKKK
+467 DDDENDNPKKK

-515 IINSIDEEF
+515 IFNSIDEEF

-540 DFMEKVSN
+540 DFMKKVSN

-574 LYLFYIGKMGQVL
+574 LYLYYIGKMGQVL

-603 ITSITNNLFDIMEK
+603 ITNITNNLFDIMDK
-617 NLSFIVNDSSNYSQ
+617 NLSFIVDDSSNYSQ
-631 NIDKFI
+631 NIDEFI

-642 LKEVCSQISLFIS
+642 LKEVCSQISLFAS

-670 IDNFGKGRREKIK
+670 IDNFGKVRREKIK
-683 DELNLDNLRNINNF
+683 DELNLDNLRNIDNF
-697 SYEYQKLANI
+697 SYEYQKLVNI

-747 NLIEIPVV
+747 NVIELPVV

-778 IFSIKMLLFFNKNN
+778 IFSIKMLLFFNKKN

-811 NYIVLEKKGQIKN
+811 NDIVLEKKGQIKN

-832 SYSTVYLIRKITS
+832 SYSTVYLIREITS
-845 NLISF
+845 SLISF
-850 IESSK
+850 IDSSK
-855 DISEEVNKKFK
+855 DINEEVNKKFK

-891 DEASLEEFKKII
+891 DEASLDEFKKII

-936 NCYEDR
+936 NCYEDK

>member
-9 NKKGLKRTKKSK
+9 NKKGIKRTKKSK
-21 SKSKKNKMNIST
+21 SKSKKNKLN
-33 GNLDTNT
+33 
-40 NTLSFIESGPN
+40 E
-51 AEDEEDDEIDLPK
+51 EDDDEIDLPK

-79 NTSILGQLLMRF
+79 NTSIFGQLLMRF

-109 KFDLIDII
+109 KFDLIDIM

-122 EKKNSTIKNSLNN
+122 EKKTIVKSNLNK
-135 SAIIENKIKAK
+135 SAIIGNKMK
-146 LDGDGEEE
+146 LDGDDEEE

-180 CIKETNEELY
+180 CVKETNEELY
-190 KDKKTFKLKKFV
+190 KDKKTFKLMKFID
-202 ELSYNNYIAKIKHEY
+202 LSYNNYIAKIKHEY

-237 LNCEIKI
+237 LNSQIKI
-244 GTKEEILNT
+244 GTREEVLRT

-259 NLNNSMALIDKEFK
+259 SLNNSMSLIDKEFQ
-273 IDTNEYKIKD
+273 IDTNKFKIKD

-292 ILEINMK
+292 ILEMNMK
-299 LIEQKGIVE
+299 LIEQKGIIE

-314 NVNYNIIRYFFKNN
+314 NVNYNIIRYFFNNN

-337 NAQFKITAL
+337 NAQFKIAAL
-346 IEKKDEIK
+346 IEKKNNVK
-354 NKFLEASKKLVLM
+354 NKFLESSQKLILM
-367 KLKRQ
+367 KLKKQ
-372 NLLKLNNIYKKM
+372 NLLKLNEIYKKM
-384 LEANC
+384 LEADC
-389 DKIENINTI
+389 DKIENIKTI
-398 PKIREMKKKLKNIP
+398 PKIREMRKKLENIP
-412 NYGLNI
+412 NFGLNI
-418 IKKINDELESR
+418 IKKINDELEIR
-429 ETNINS
+429 ETNINL
-435 ENVNKITVLIKNEIS
+435 ENVNKIKNLIKNEIS
-450 NCFDIE
+450 NCFDTE

-467 DDDENDPENISPKKK
+467 DDDENEPNPKKK
-482 YNYKYYNIDEKLFKQ
+482 YNYKYYDIDEKLFKQ

-515 IINSIDEEF
+515 IINSIDKEF

-529 YSLLDLAEDKS
+529 YSLLDLAENKS

-548 VLVSSISQAIL
+548 VLISSINQAIL

-574 LYLFYIGKMGQVL
+574 LYLYYIGKMSQVL
-587 LDTINK
+587 LDSINK
-593 MINDEDKEKL
+593 IINDEDKEKL
-603 ITSITNNLFDIMEK
+603 IANITNNLFDIMDK
-617 NLSFIVNDSSNYSQ
+617 NLSFIVDDSKNYSQ

-642 LKEVCSQISLFIS
+642 LKEVCSNISIFAL

-660 SKVEKYELDF
+660 SKIEKYEIDF
-670 IDNFGKGRREKIK
+670 IDNFGKNRREKIK
-683 DELNLDNLRNINNF
+683 DELNLDNLRNIDNF
-697 SYEYQKLANI
+697 SYEYQKLINI
-707 IFSFNSESLNQDED
+707 IFSFNNESLNQDED

-735 ELDVKINEPKEI
+735 ELDAKINEPKEI

-832 SYSTVYLIRKITS
+832 SYSTVYLIREITS

-850 IESSK
+850 INSSK
-855 DISEEVNKKFK
+855 DINEEISKKFK

-891 DEASLEEFKKII
+891 DEASLDEFKKII

-914 LPINPFAQSLVKLVG
+914 LPINSFAQSLVKLVG

-936 NCYEDR
+936 NCYEDK

>member
-9 NKKGLKRTKKSK
+9 NKKGIKRTKKSK
-21 SKSKKNKMNIST
+21 SKSKKNKLNISK

-40 NTLSFIESGPN
+40 NTLSLIESGLN
-51 AEDEEDDEIDLPK
+51 ADEEEDDEIDLPK

-79 NTSILGQLLMRF
+79 NTSIFGQLLMRF

-109 KFDLIDII
+109 KFDLIDIM
-117 QDIKP
+117 QDNKP
-122 EKKNSTIKNSLNN
+122 EEKKIVKNNLNK
-135 SAIIENKIKAK
+135 SAIIENKIKSK
-146 LDGDGEEE
+146 LDGDDEEE

-173 PKKSLEQ
+173 QKKSLEQ
-180 CIKETNEELY
+180 CVKETNEELY
-190 KDKKTFKLKKFV
+190 KDKKTFKLIKFID
-202 ELSYNNYIAKIKHEY
+202 LSYNNYIAKIKHEY

-237 LNCEIKI
+237 LNSQIKI
-244 GTKEEILNT
+244 GTKEEVLKT

-259 NLNNSMALIDKEFK
+259 SLNNSMSLIDKEFQ
-273 IDTNEYKIKD
+273 IDTNKFRIKD

-292 ILEINMK
+292 ILEMNMK
-299 LIEQKGIVE
+299 LIEQKGIIE
-308 LEAEKS
+308 LETEKS
-314 NVNYNIIRYFFKNN
+314 NVNYNIIRYFFNNN

-346 IEKKDEIK
+346 IEKKNNVK
-354 NKFLEASKKLVLM
+354 NKFLESSQKLVLM

-389 DKIENINTI
+389 DKIENIMSI
-398 PKIREMKKKLKNIP
+398 PKIREMRKKLENIP
-412 NYGLNI
+412 NFGLNI
-418 IKKINDELESR
+418 IKKINDELEIR
-429 ETNINS
+429 ESNINL
-435 ENVNKITVLIKNEIS
+435 ENVNKITILIKNEIS
-450 NCFDIE
+450 NCFDTE

-467 DDDENDPENISPKKK
+467 DDDENDPENNNPKKK
-482 YNYKYYNIDEKLFKQ
+482 YNYKYYDIDEKLFKQ

-515 IINSIDEEF
+515 IINSIDVEF

-540 DFMEKVSN
+540 DFMVKVSN

-574 LYLFYIGKMGQVL
+574 LYLYYIGKMSQVL
-587 LDTINK
+587 LDSINK
-593 MINDEDKEKL
+593 IINDEDKEKL
-603 ITSITNNLFDIMEK
+603 ITNITNNLFDIMDK
-617 NLSFIVNDSSNYSQ
+617 NLSFIVDDSKNYSQ

-642 LKEVCSQISLFIS
+642 LKEVCSKISIFVS

-660 SKVEKYELDF
+660 SKIEKYEIDF
-670 IDNFGKGRREKIK
+670 IDNFGKNRREKIK
-683 DELNLDNLRNINNF
+683 DELNLDNLRNIDNF
-697 SYEYQKLANI
+697 SYEYQKLINI
-707 IFSFNSESLNQDED
+707 IFSFNNESLNQDED

-735 ELDVKINEPKEI
+735 ELDAKLNEPKEI

-832 SYSTVYLIRKITS
+832 SYSTVYLIREITS

-850 IESSK
+850 INSSK
-855 DISEEVNKKFK
+855 DINEEISKKFK

-891 DEASLEEFKKII
+891 DEQSLDEFKKII

-914 LPINPFAQSLVKLVG
+914 LPINSFAQSLVKLVG

-936 NCYEDR
+936 NCYEDKA
-942 TISKI
+942 ISKI

-962 IENKKELND
+962 IENKKELNED
-971 EEKKQFKK
+971 EKKQFKK

-1013 KDKGD
+1013 KEKGE